1 MTSATPAGPMSGPA
15 SGRMMTRFTGGAWGV
30 GVAVGVIAAAL
41 GVAIVVWPA
50 ATVVVVAVLFG
61 VQLLINGVFRIVQA
75 IVSAEASSGT
85 RVLFT
90 LLGVLSFIVGVLVLR
105 HPLQTIVALGLLF
118 GLFWLISGVME
129 LVTAMTDRGMA
140 GRGWIAALGALS
152 VIAGLIM
159 LAWPGLTLT
168 VLTWFFGIWL
178 ITWGLLTLGLTLW
191 VHHADTHGRLMGASR

>member
-1 MTSATPAGPMSGPA
+1 
-15 SGRMMTRFTGGAWGV
+15 MTRFTGGAWGV